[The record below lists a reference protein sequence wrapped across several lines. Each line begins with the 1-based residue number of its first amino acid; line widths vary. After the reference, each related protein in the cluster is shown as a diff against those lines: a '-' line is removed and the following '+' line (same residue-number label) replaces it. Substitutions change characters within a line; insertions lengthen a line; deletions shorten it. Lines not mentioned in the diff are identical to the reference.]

1 MRRFPCLLAAACIIG
16 IGFGSAGPA
25 FADVVHLV
33 DGRAIEGRVVSV
45 ADGIVTIEGRF
56 GNMTLKATDVISI
69 ERGETEW
76 EQAERI
82 ALEQFEALAPG
93 TAPDAVLEVARACR
107 DADLLEQE
115 DDLLKRILARHPDH
129 TPTRKFMG
137 QVRHDGRWV
146 EQAVML
152 RETGKLGKG
161 EWLTAT
167 EAEARAT
174 DADER
179 KAARRLRWIERRIK
193 RDFER
198 LYSKSQNTADRAF
211 NGLVAISVEDDL
223 PEVED
228 HARAVMAQTNKL
240 RKLHRESSYTGI
252 DLRATLISDGNVRT
266 VNVNL
271 GTIGR
276 AAINVPIELP
286 GGRVTGVGTSAAA
299 PSGN

>member
-1 MRRFPCLLAAACIIG
+1 MRRFPRLLAMACILGLGCG
-16 IGFGSAGPA
+16 IAAPA

-33 DGRAIEGRVVSV
+33 DGRSIEGRVVSV

-56 GNMTLKATDVISI
+56 GNMTLKATDVVSI

-82 ALEQFEALAPG
+82 AREQFETLAPG
-93 TAPDAVLEVARACR
+93 TAPDAILEGARRCR
-107 DADLLEQE
+107 DADLLELE
-115 DDLLKRILARHPDH
+115 DELIKRILARRPDH
-129 TPTRKFMG
+129 AATRKFMG

-152 RETGKLGKG
+152 RETGKLGNG

-167 EAEARAT
+167 EAEARAAN
-174 DADER
+174 ADER
-179 KAARRLRWIERRIK
+179 KAARRLRWVERRLK

-198 LYSKSQNTADRAF
+198 LYSKSQKTADRAF
-211 NGLVAISVEDDL
+211 NGLLTIAVDDNL
-223 PEVED
+223 SEVEAY
-228 HARAVMAQTNKL
+228 ARAVMAQTNKL

-252 DLRATLISDGNVRT
+252 DLRATLISDGNIRT

-286 GGRVTGVGTSAAA
+286 GGRVTGVSTSAAA